1 MNRLRKPAFT
11 RVLAGLRAGAAAC
24 LAVTALVLP
33 GAALSADTGAGNEAG
48 LGAEPRG
55 LIDYAREHSPAYAA
69 DRAEVEA
76 AQARIEAA
84 GALPD
89 PRFELE
95 LMDFT
100 NTMNGRS
107 ASLLPERVGETR
119 YRIVQPLPAWGKREL
134 DVKAAEARARQAGAV
149 RDAGWSE
156 RVAAIEAAW
165 LRYYAA
171 DRELGLARDALALM
185 QELETLALA
194 RYRLGLLPQQAVLRA
209 QREITEQRLL
219 LLARERA
226 RSGAVA
232 ALNGLLSRRP
242 DAPLVAPA
250 EPGPLP
256 DLRDA
261 ADRFERARSLNPA
274 VMAAAEG
281 VGLAH
286 TERDRTRRDRLP
298 DFGIGLTHNRPDEGR
313 SSWDLMFEVTIPL
326 QQGSRRAREY
336 EAERMLAAAEARRD
350 AAADEAAGRLGAA
363 WASYTGGRDGL
374 RLLRDSLVPQAAAT
388 RDAARSA
395 LAGGQVDFDSVLE
408 AERQLIAVREQVLQA
423 EVEARLALS
432 EIERLSGEIK

>member
-1 MNRLRKPAFT
+1 MPGVSFGTGPEASL
-11 RVLAGLRAGAAAC
+11 GAA
-24 LAVTALVLP
+24 
-33 GAALSADTGAGNEAG
+33 
-48 LGAEPRG
+48 PRA

-69 DRAEVEA
+69 DRAEAEA
-76 AQARIEAA
+76 AQARVEPA

-119 YRIVQPLPAWGKREL
+119 YRVVQPLPGWGKREL
-134 DVKAAEARARQAGAV
+134 DRQAAEARARQAGAL

-171 DRELGLARDALALM
+171 DRELALVRDALALM

-242 DAPLVAPA
+242 DAPLAAPA

-261 ADRFERARSLNPA
+261 AERFERARSRNPE

-286 TERDRTRRDRLP
+286 AERDRTRRERLP
-298 DFGIGLTHNRPDEGR
+298 DFGVGLTHNRPDEGR

-336 EAERMLAAAEARRD
+336 EAERMLAAAQARRE
-350 AAADEAAGRLGAA
+350 ATADEAAGRLGAA
-363 WASYTGGRDGL
+363 WAAYTGGRDGL
-374 RLLRDSLVPQAAAT
+374 RLLRGSLVPQAAAT

-423 EVEARLALS
+423 EIEARLALS
-432 EIERLSGEIK
+432 EIEKLSGEIK